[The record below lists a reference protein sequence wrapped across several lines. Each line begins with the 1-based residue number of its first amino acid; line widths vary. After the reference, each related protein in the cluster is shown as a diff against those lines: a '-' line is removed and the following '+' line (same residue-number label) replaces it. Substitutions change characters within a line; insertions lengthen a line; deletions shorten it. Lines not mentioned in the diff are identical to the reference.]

1 MRGPNIYV
9 SSPGPIFPRPP
20 LHDARI
26 SPEFLGVNLVGQFV
40 EFKRSLGEGLTIHPR
55 DGVLILPG

>member
-1 MRGPNIYV
+1 MYLAPA
-9 SSPGPIFPRPP
+9 PFFPAP

-40 EFKRSLGEGLTIHPR
+40 EFKRSLGEGLIIHPR
-55 DGVLILPG
+55 DGVLILPD